1 MGRPSHPPRRGGRR
15 RRRPSGRPEQ
25 PARAAERA
33 KGAARRAPGA
43 GRDRAAGGGRRAQ
56 AGQGSGALA
65 PGSPGLSPCSRARA
79 APSQPGGRLP
89 TTRLRRRRGA
99 ASVLPDYAC
108 AREGP
113 RAPPFFLFSRPL
125 QRTWTDNRRE
135 KTGFLPIAGR
145 VGGVGG
151 GKRVGSLE
159 RGNEEGGGRTKKMG
173 NRKKGPWASWPMNT
187 AEV

>member
-1 MGRPSHPPRRGGRR
+1 MTARRGHQGRRARLHGRGPPLTSPRRGGRR

-79 APSQPGGRLP
+79 APSQRGAGC
-89 TTRLRRRRGA
+89 RRR
-99 ASVLPDYAC
+99 AC
-108 AREGP
+108 ADAE
-113 RAPPFFLFSRPL
+113 APPESRRTTPARGKALSRPPL
-125 QRTWTDNRRE
+125 FFFSPAPSRGPGQIIGERKLGSCQSLGGW
-135 KTGFLPIAGR
+135 
-145 VGGVGG
+145 VG
-151 GKRVGSLE
+151 LEAE
-159 RGNEEGGGRTKKMG
+159 RG
-173 NRKKGPWASWPMNT
+173 W
-187 AEV
+187 VV